1 VVSLDVLESESA
13 SRLACSFHY
22 LCARGAR
29 RFLRAGLERC
39 DLEQVAAVGLIKA
52 SRRYDIGKRTPFEAY
67 AWLMILGELMHYVR
81 DHERAV
87 RVPRRTLALER
98 DVTAAREALVSRN
111 GREPS
116 DAEIGAELGILGITV
131 AEARRARAALRP
143 LAFDDVPPLALATDE
158 SLEPEDRV
166 LIGRAFGALGTLERR
181 VIAGIYFV
189 GLTQL
194 QLAAAL
200 QLTPKRISRI
210 HLSALANMRRV
221 WTNA

>member
-1 VVSLDVLESESA
+1 VVSLDVLEKESA
-13 SRLACSFHY
+13 NRLASSFHY

-52 SRRYDIGKRTPFEAY
+52 SRRYDSGKRTPFEAY

-98 DVTAAREALVSRN
+98 DVAATRDALACRN

-116 DAEIGAELGILGITV
+116 DAEIGAELGILAITV
-131 AEARRARAALRP
+131 ADARRARAALRP
-143 LAFDDVPPLALATDE
+143 LAFDDVPQFALAANE
-158 SLEPEDRV
+158 SLEAEDRV
-166 LIGRAFGALGTLERR
+166 LIRRAFGTLGTLERR
-181 VIAGIYFV
+181 VIAGIYCV

-210 HLSALANMRRV
+210 HLSALAHMRRAWSNV
-221 WTNA
+221 